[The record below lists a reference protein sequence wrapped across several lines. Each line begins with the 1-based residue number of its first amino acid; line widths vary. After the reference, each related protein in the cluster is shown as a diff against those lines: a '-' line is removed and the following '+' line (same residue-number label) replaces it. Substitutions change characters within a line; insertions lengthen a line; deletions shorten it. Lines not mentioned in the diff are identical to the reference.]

1 MEIPNVADKWSGG
14 VCEIT
19 IGATRDKGGSRQKTV
34 TIGGSRCIPFMD
46 FEGNPGGKPLVAMDV
61 HYVLPEDWPETLKKP
76 FADVLND
83 PAKWAKKCVE
93 EYGADIICLKLDGIH
108 PDKGNKNADDAVKT
122 VKSVLAAVGVPLIIW
137 GCEDDE
143 KDNEVMPKV
152 SQAAKGENCLI
163 GVVSQDNYKTLTV
176 TCLADGHSI
185 ITMAPVDINIGKQV
199 NILVSEMDFPLN
211 RIVMFQSTGALGY
224 GMEYTYS
231 IQERERLA
239 ALTGDKMMSMPVICD
254 VGHEAWRTK
263 EAKSEDSEVP
273 QWGTR
278 EERGP
283 MWEAITAISLLQSG
297 VDIIRMNHPKA
308 VAAVKKCIDRLYS

>member
-1 MEIPNVADKWSGG
+1 MEIPNVADKWSGS
-14 VCEIT
+14 VSEIT
-19 IGATRDKGGSRQKTV
+19 LGATRDSGGSRQRTI
-34 TIGGSRCIPFMD
+34 TIGGAKSVPFMN
-46 FEGNPGGKPLVAMDV
+46 FEGNPGHKPVVAMDV
-61 HYVLPEDWPETLKKP
+61 YDIPPEDWPETLAKP

-83 PAKWAKKCVE
+83 PAQWAKKCVE
-93 EYGADIICLKLDGIH
+93 QYGADLICLKLEGIH
-108 PDKGNKNADDAVKT
+108 PDKGDKGADHAVKV
-122 VKSVLAAVGVPLIIW
+122 VKSILAAVGVPLLIW
-137 GCEDDE
+137 GCEHDE

-152 SQAAKGENCLI
+152 SQAAKGENCLM
-163 GVVSQDNYKTLTV
+163 GVVTQDNYKTLTA
-176 TCLADGHSI
+176 TCLADGHSL
-185 ITMAPVDINIGKQV
+185 ITLAPVDINIAKQV

-263 EAKSEDSEVP
+263 EAKSDDSEVP
-273 QWGTR
+273 QWGPS

-283 MWEAITAISLLQSG
+283 IWETITAVSLLQSG
-297 VDIIRMNHPKA
+297 VDIIRMNHPRA
-308 VAAVKKCIDRLYS
+308 VATVKKCIDRLY

>member
-1 MEIPNVADKWSGG
+1 MEIPNLADKWTSG
-14 VCEIT
+14 VNEVT
-19 IGATRDKGGSRQKTV
+19 LGATKDKGGSRQKTV
-34 TIGGSRCIPFMD
+34 SIGGARSIPFMD
-46 FEGNPGGKPLVAMDV
+46 FDGNPGHRPLIAMDV
-61 HYVLPEDWPETLKKP
+61 YDTPPDDWTETLTKP

-83 PAKWAKKCVE
+83 PALWAKKCVE
-93 EYGADIICLKLDGIH
+93 QYGADLICLKLDGIH
-108 PDKGNKNADDAVKT
+108 PDRGNKSADDAVKV

-137 GCEDDE
+137 GCEHDE

-152 SQAAKGENCLI
+152 SDAARGEACLLGI
-163 GVVSQDNYKTLTV
+163 VSQDNYKRLTA
-176 TCLADGHSI
+176 TCLANGHSI

-224 GMEYTYS
+224 GLEYTYS

-254 VGHEAWRTK
+254 VGREAWRAK
-263 EAKSEDSEVP
+263 EAKSGDSEVP
-273 QWGTR
+273 QWGPR

-283 MWEAITAISLLQSG
+283 LWEAITAVSLLQSG
-297 VDIIRMNHPKA
+297 VDIIRMQHPRA
-308 VAAVKKCIDRLYS
+308 VATVKKCIDRLY

>member
-14 VCEIT
+14 VNEIT
-19 IGATRDKGGSRQKTV
+19 LGATKDKGGSRTKTF
-34 TIGGSRCIPFMD
+34 TIGGAKSIPFMD
-46 FEGNPGGKPLVAMDV
+46 FEGNPGQKPVVAMDV
-61 HYVLPEDWPETLKKP
+61 YDVSPEDWPETLTRP
-76 FADVLND
+76 FADVLHD
-83 PAKWAKKCVE
+83 PAQWARKCVE
-93 EYGADIICLKLDGIH
+93 QYGADVICLKLDGIH
-108 PDKGNKNADDAVKT
+108 PDKGNKSPEQAAKT
-122 VKSVLAAVGVPLIIW
+122 VKSILAAVGVPLIIW
-137 GCEDDE
+137 GCEHDE

-152 SQAAKGENCLI
+152 SQAAKGERCLL
-163 GVVSQDNYKTLTV
+163 GVVTQDSYKTLTA
-176 TCLADGHSI
+176 TCLADGHSL
-185 ITMAPVDINIGKQV
+185 ITLAPVDINIAKQV

-263 EAKSEDSEVP
+263 ESKSEDSEVP
-273 QWGTR
+273 QWGPR
-278 EERGP
+278 DERGP
-283 MWEAITAISLLQSG
+283 MWEAITAVGLLQSG

-308 VAAVKKCIDRLYS
+308 VATVKKCIDRFY

>member
-1 MEIPNVADKWSGG
+1 MEIPNLADKWTSG
-14 VCEIT
+14 VNEVT
-19 IGATRDKGGSRQKTV
+19 LGATKDKGGSRQKTV
-34 TIGGSRCIPFMD
+34 SIGGAKSIPFMD
-46 FEGNPGGKPLVAMDV
+46 FDGNPGHKPVIAMDV
-61 HYVLPEDWPETLKKP
+61 YDTPPDDWNEALTKP

-83 PAKWAKKCVE
+83 PARWAKKCVE
-93 EYGADIICLKLDGIH
+93 QYGADLICLKLDGIH
-108 PDKGNKNADDAVKT
+108 PDRGNKSADDAVKV

-137 GCEDDE
+137 GCEHDE

-152 SQAAKGENCLI
+152 SEAARGETCLLGI
-163 GVVSQDNYKTLTV
+163 VSQDNYKRLTA
-176 TCLADGHSI
+176 TCLANGHCI

-224 GMEYTYS
+224 GLEYTYS

-254 VGHEAWRTK
+254 VGREAWRAK
-263 EAKSEDSEVP
+263 EAKSDDREVP
-273 QWGTR
+273 QWGPR

-283 MWEAITAISLLQSG
+283 LWEAITAVSLLQSG
-297 VDIIRMNHPKA
+297 VDIIRMQHPRA
-308 VAAVKKCIDRLYS
+308 VATVKKCIDRLY